1 MGKDPG
7 PLCRSAGCRPAAM
20 PRASC
25 ESLLGN
31 GALRHLAAH
40 FTVDEREEARERE
53 LVMLCRGRRRLPR
66 VSIVLEEAFKWSSLH
81 LWGRYGA
88 VVSTCMLEEAV
99 QRERPL
105 PSRCGSTR
113 CGRCTAVAGAA
124 VARPSTADSICL
136 AGTRSMSPSPRGLH
150 WPRPR
155 RLARGSR
162 RRCEY
167 TCHQGDS
174 EALRGTQVPSEAL
187 RCHQRHQVPS
197 EALRCYPEALERHQV
212 HSGAIR
218 GTQVRRRTRP
228 EQRGDSRSRQRSCG
242 VPPTLTAG
250 APADG

>member
-81 LWGRYGA
+81 LWGRDGA
-88 VVSTCMLEEAV
+88 VVRTCMLEEAV

-105 PSRCGSTR
+105 PSRRGNTR

-124 VARPSTADSICL
+124 LARPSTADSICL
-136 AGTRSMSPSPRGLH
+136 AGTRPMSPSPRGLH

-162 RRCEY
+162 RRCEC

-174 EALRGTQVPSEAL
+174 VALRWTQVPSEAL

-197 EALRCYPEALERHQV
+197 EALRFHQR
-212 HSGAIR
+212 HSGAIQR
-218 GTQVRRRTRP
+218 HSNAIKCTQVPSEALRCVGVRVQNKEATAA
-228 EQRGDSRSRQRSCG
+228 RGSARVECLPR
-242 VPPTLTAG
+242 
-250 APADG
+250 